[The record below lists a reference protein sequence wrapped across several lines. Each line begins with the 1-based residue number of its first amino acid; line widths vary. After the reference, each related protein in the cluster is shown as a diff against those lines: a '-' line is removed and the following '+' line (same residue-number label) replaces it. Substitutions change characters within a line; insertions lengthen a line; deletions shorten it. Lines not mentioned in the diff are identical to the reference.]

1 MSPRPLRT
9 RIIGALE
16 LAPMT
21 TVQLTRALSANPASV
36 RHYVDE
42 LRGMRLIS
50 AARRQRVLDGRPRS
64 VWRLS

>member
-21 TVQLTRALSANPASV
+21 TAQLTRALSANPASV
-36 RHYVDE
+36 RHCVDE
-42 LRGMRLIS
+42 LRGMRLI
-50 AARRQRVLDGRPRS
+50 AAAHHQRVRNGRPRS